1 MCFTIKQP
9 QSKEE
14 FKHYYH
20 LRWLLLRAPWNQP
33 EGSEVDDIEDQCF
46 HLIAVNENNKV
57 IAVARLQFNSNAE
70 AQIRYMA
77 VAREHEKK
85 GIGRELINAMEKY
98 AQNSSCKKIVLHA
111 REPAIAFYQKLGY
124 KVIEKSYLLFDEI
137 QHFKMIKELDIII

>member
-33 EGSEVDDIEDQCF
+33 EGSEVDNIEDQCF

-98 AQNSSCKKIVLHA
+98 AQNSSCKKIVFACKRTRYCFLSKA
-111 REPAIAFYQKLGY
+111 WLQSNRKKLFI
-124 KVIEKSYLLFDEI
+124 V
-137 QHFKMIKELDIII
+137 